1 MKVMTIVPLV
11 AEYGQVV
18 LYTVIQLDTNKLHS
32 LPCIVYTVLVSCTVQ
47 ASHTASSCTMY
58 IVPMYN
64 VQYMPHK
71 RLETNNFS

>member
-18 LYTVIQLDTNKLHS
+18 LYTVIQLHTNKLHS

-58 IVPMYN
+58 IVHASQTVRNKQFQLM
-64 VQYMPHK
+64 QK
-71 RLETNNFS
+71 